1 MKFLRG
7 LYTPFVDG
15 ASIPPVPL
23 SIFQEVSSATVP

>member
-15 ASIPPVPL
+15 ASIPPVP
-23 SIFQEVSSATVP
+23 SYFFQEVSSAKVP